1 MLTCILTFD
10 LANFKRH
17 IMFLISI
24 HHWIGLRE
32 NLQEN
37 VRFHGEM
44 DCFRL
49 FFFLKPIQSIQ
60 RIGPVVTVVTV
71 VCHLPRQFLPC
82 RILSYRRSAMVH
94 QSQKTASSTVDFR
107 RCPLVVSQ
115 PRQILKYIEIYWH
128 ILKWYRYWNI
138 LTCIDIH
145 TKMDLHL
152 IDVNIRSMKFE
163 IKQQKR
169 SEDKTL
175 HKKSK
180 EAYTDYSWTHTHTG
194 LCIHIYIYTHGIYHS
209 AFFNT

>member
-1 MLTCILTFD
+1 MPFLVFSQKYIGLGIIIPIDELIFFRGVAQPPTSICILLCEIPTPKERTCDRMLTCILTFD

-115 PRQILKYIEIYWH
+115 PRQILKYIEIY
-128 ILKWYRYWNI
+128 
-138 LTCIDIH
+138 
-145 TKMDLHL
+145 
-152 IDVNIRSMKFE
+152 
-163 IKQQKR
+163 
-169 SEDKTL
+169 
-175 HKKSK
+175 
-180 EAYTDYSWTHTHTG
+180 
-194 LCIHIYIYTHGIYHS
+194 
-209 AFFNT
+209 